1 MKRIENMNNIFN
13 LTNLDK
19 NEVKNLNPQILA
31 FVGDGVYSLFIRNK
45 LVTNTNVKITELH
58 SLTTNFVKAKGQ
70 SNFIEKLLP
79 ILTEEE
85 LSVYKRARNYKTQN
99 VAKNSSVADYRR
111 ATGLEALIGFLY
123 LTNNFERLNEILLN
137 SVGEK

>member
-1 MKRIENMNNIFN
+1 
-13 LTNLDK
+13 
-19 NEVKNLNPQILA
+19 
-31 FVGDGVYSLFIRNK
+31 
-45 LVTNTNVKITELH
+45 
-58 SLTTNFVKAKGQ
+58 
-70 SNFIEKLLP
+70 
-79 ILTEEE
+79 
-85 LSVYKRARNYKTQN
+85 LSIYKRARNYKTQN